1 MTALARRPA
10 PDIAAPPA
18 ATVLPA
24 VAAAHP
30 ALLSPVP
37 AAPRRGWR
45 RAGLSG
51 RRRPPVALL
60 LAGGCGSLLVLL
72 PLVWTVVEAF
82 GADPADARD
91 MLLRPMVGEL
101 LLNTLGL
108 VLAATACAG
117 LIGTACAWCIERTHL
132 PGRAAWAVLA
142 AVPLA
147 IPPFITSYAWLSI
160 APSLQG
166 FGGALLVVTCAYT
179 PFVTLPVAAALRGM
193 DPALEESA
201 RSLGHGPWRSF
212 FRVVLP
218 QLRPALLGGMLLVAL
233 NTLVEFGA
241 FTLLRF
247 RTFTT
252 ELYAEYRT
260 GLDGPDSALL
270 AVVLI
275 ALCVACLAVEARV
288 RGRARYAR
296 VARFT
301 GRRATP
307 ARLGWR
313 AAPVLAGF
321 AALAAVTIAVPLCT
335 ILFWLTRHNSAAFS
349 TVAASGPL
357 LLDAA
362 LSSISLGLS
371 GAALT
376 MALAIPL
383 GVLTVRYDGP
393 LIAVLERA
401 AWLAQGVPGIV
412 VALAL
417 VSLTIQA
424 AQPLY
429 QTSALLVVSYAILF
443 LPLALVSVRAALAQA
458 QRGLEEAGR
467 SLGLG
472 WAATAWRVMLPVAGP
487 GLGAAAALVFVSV
500 MTELTAT
507 LLLSPIG
514 TETLATRVWANTS
527 TLAFAAAAPYAAL
540 MACVSLVSTWV
551 LARRFGAT
559 ALAGG

>member
-1 MTALARRPA
+1 
-10 PDIAAPPA
+10 
-18 ATVLPA
+18 
-24 VAAAHP
+24 
-30 ALLSPVP
+30 
-37 AAPRRGWR
+37 
-45 RAGLSG
+45 
-51 RRRPPVALL
+51 
-60 LAGGCGSLLVLL
+60 VLL
-72 PLVWTVVEAF
+72 PLVWTVVQAC
-82 GADPADARD
+82 GADAADARD
-91 MLLRPMVGEL
+91 MLVRPMVGEL
-101 LLNTLGL
+101 LLNTVGL

-117 LIGTACAWCIERTHL
+117 LIGTACAWCIERTRL

-147 IPPFITSYAWLSI
+147 IPPFITSYAWLSL

-212 FRVVLP
+212 TRVVLP

-275 ALCVACLAVEARV
+275 ALCVACLAVESRV

-296 VARFT
+296 IARFT
-301 GRRATP
+301 GRRASP
-307 ARLGWR
+307 VRLGWR

-321 AALAAVTIAVPLCT
+321 TLLAAVTIAVPLCT
-335 ILFWLTRHNSAAFS
+335 ILYWLTRHNSAAVS

-357 LLDAA
+357 LLDAT
-362 LSSISLGLS
+362 LSSVLLGLA

-376 MALAIPL
+376 MVLAVPL
-383 GVLTVRYDGP
+383 GVLTVRYDGR
-393 LIAVLERA
+393 LIALLERA

-514 TETLATRVWANTS
+514 TETLATRVWADTS

-540 MACVSLVSTWV
+540 MAGLSLVSTWV

-559 ALAGG
+559 ALARG

>member
-1 MTALARRPA
+1 MTAYDRQS
-10 PDIAAPPA
+10 AAGPPA
-18 ATVLPA
+18 IVLPA
-24 VAAAHP
+24 AAAAHP
-30 ALLSPVP
+30 ALLPATP
-37 AAPRRGWR
+37 DGAAATRRGRRRAAP
-45 RAGLSG
+45 G
-51 RRRPPVALL
+51 RRRPPTALL
-60 LAGGCGSLLVLL
+60 LAGACGSLLVLL
-72 PLVWTVVEAF
+72 PLAWTVVEAC

-91 MLLRPMVGEL
+91 MLFRPMVGEL

-108 VLAATACAG
+108 VIATTACAG
-117 LIGTACAWCIERTHL
+117 LVGTACAWCIERTRL

-166 FGGALLVVTCAYT
+166 FAGALLVVTCAYT

-212 FRVVLP
+212 VRVVLP

-275 ALCVACLAVEARV
+275 ALCVACLAVETRV

-296 VARFT
+296 IARFT
-301 GRRATP
+301 GRRSTP

-321 AALAAVTIAVPLCT
+321 ATLAAVTVVVPLCT
-335 ILFWLTRHNSAAFS
+335 VLFWLTRHNSAAVS

-357 LLDAA
+357 LFDAA
-362 LSSISLGLS
+362 LSSISLGLA

-376 MALAIPL
+376 MVLAVPL

-393 LIAVLERA
+393 LIALLERS

-472 WAATAWRVMLPVAGP
+472 WAATAWRVMLPIAGP

-514 TETLATRVWANTS
+514 TETLATRVWADTS

-540 MACVSLVSTWV
+540 MAGLSLVSTWV

>member
-1 MTALARRPA
+1 MTALARKPA
-10 PDIAAPPA
+10 PALPAPAP
-18 ATVLPA
+18 LPA
-24 VAAAHP
+24 VAAARPVLLPP
-30 ALLSPVP
+30 AP
-37 AAPRRGWR
+37 AVARRGVR
-45 RAGLSG
+45 LSG

-60 LAGGCGSLLVLL
+60 LAGGGGSLLVLL

-108 VLAATACAG
+108 VLATTACAG
-117 LIGTACAWCIERTHL
+117 LIGTACAWCIERTRL
-132 PGRAAWAVLA
+132 PGRAVWAVLA

-166 FGGALLVVTCAYT
+166 FAGALLVVTCAYT
-179 PFVTLPVAAALRGM
+179 PFVTLPVAASLRGM

-296 VARFT
+296 IARFT

-307 ARLGWR
+307 AQLGWR

-321 AALAAVTIAVPLCT
+321 ATLAAVTIAVPLCT
-335 ILFWLTRHNSAAFS
+335 ILFWLTRHNSGWISGVSACNAVSMS
-349 TVAASGPL
+349 TTAVNSSHSTCRYCSASSAWARVSWPRVSWAPVSWARTTTAGRFG
-357 LLDAA
+357 
-362 LSSISLGLS
+362 SS
-371 GAALT
+371 ART
-376 MALAIPL
+376 
-383 GVLTVRYDGP
+383 T
-393 LIAVLERA
+393 
-401 AWLAQGVPGIV
+401 
-412 VALAL
+412 
-417 VSLTIQA
+417 
-424 AQPLY
+424 
-429 QTSALLVVSYAILF
+429 TSAIVSG
-443 LPLALVSVRAALAQA
+443 S
-458 QRGLEEAGR
+458 
-467 SLGLG
+467 
-472 WAATAWRVMLPVAGP
+472 
-487 GLGAAAALVFVSV
+487 
-500 MTELTAT
+500 
-507 LLLSPIG
+507 
-514 TETLATRVWANTS
+514 TS
-527 TLAFAAAAPYAAL
+527 
-540 MACVSLVSTWV
+540 S
-551 LARRFGAT
+551 R
-559 ALAGG
+559 